1 MPSKSEYRMD
11 KSWYKAM
18 LVAAVMARMQKR
30 KKEAK
35 PNAFQKQILI
45 K

>member
-1 MPSKSEYRMD
+1 MD
-11 KSWYKAM
+11 KSWYKAI
-18 LVAAVMARMQKR
+18 LVAAVMAKR